1 MPLQFGWDER
11 KRRSNLRK
19 HGVDFLDVTRMFEN
33 HVAETIDDR
42 EDYGEERIIAIGR
55 VGVEGKQPAFVAGWR
70 FQIGAGHHD
79 PQARVLPEQGPEG
92 PEPGIEPSRL
102 GGVAGDLVDVDEL
115 EVRPVPAGAERQA
128 QASRKGL

>member
-42 EDYGEERIIAIGR
+42 EDYSEERIIAIGR
-55 VGVEGKQPAFVAGWR
+55 VGVEVY
-70 FQIGAGHHD
+70 
-79 PQARVLPEQGPEG
+79 RVVYAP
-92 PEPGIEPSRL
+92 RD
-102 GGVAGDLVDVDEL
+102 GVI
-115 EVRPVPAGAERQA
+115 RIISA
-128 QASRKGL
+128 QKASRREKEGYFRYILNG